1 MDGLLREIQITLSSL
16 VVGAWLMMCYDV
28 LRVFRILI
36 RHGSFWTGAED
47 FIYWLYA
54 GVTTFLLL
62 YQENDG
68 GLRWY
73 IIAGTFAGMVIYDRF
88 FSRIYLKLLKKAVEW
103 IRMKLHK
110 IRFRN
115 EEGSEINKAVTS
127 TEKR

>member
-62 YQENDG
+62 YLENDG

-73 IIAGTFAGMVIYDRF
+73 IIAGTFAGMVI
-88 FSRIYLKLLKKAVEW
+88 
-103 IRMKLHK
+103 
-110 IRFRN
+110 
-115 EEGSEINKAVTS
+115 
-127 TEKR
+127 